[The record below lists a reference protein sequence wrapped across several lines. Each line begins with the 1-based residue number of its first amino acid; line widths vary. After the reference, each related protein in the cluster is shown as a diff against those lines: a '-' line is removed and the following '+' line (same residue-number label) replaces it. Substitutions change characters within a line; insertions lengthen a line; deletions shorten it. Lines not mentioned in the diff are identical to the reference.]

1 MVGFLLLEKL
11 EDGTYM
17 ESQFKDGEP
26 IGKMLIV
33 KPNGVYFEGSIQDNE
48 QFRGFFRNP
57 VIKRQSRLDKDP
69 DCSKRICYGVN
80 EEGYVFLNNGQRY
93 KGMIADSRIELT
105 QTNQA
110 LSDWRTVPRPKAT

>member
-1 MVGFLLLEKL
+1 
-11 EDGTYM
+11 M
-17 ESQFKDGEP
+17 ESQFKAGEP

-57 VIKRQSRLDKDP
+57 VLKRQSRLDKDP
-69 DCSKRICYGVN
+69 DCSKRISYGVN

-93 KGMIADSRIELT
+93 KGILADSKFKSFR
-105 QTNQA
+105 
-110 LSDWRTVPRPKAT
+110 

>member
-1 MVGFLLLEKL
+1 
-11 EDGTYM
+11 
-17 ESQFKDGEP
+17 
-26 IGKMLIV
+26 MLIV

-57 VIKRQSRLDKDP
+57 VLKRQSRLDKDP

-93 KGMIADSRIELT
+93 KGMLADSRAVLLDKPGIIKLENGAKVRGHLEGIDNLES
-105 QTNQA
+105 QIKFKP
-110 LSDWRTVPRPKAT
+110 S